1 MLDNFH
7 MLTSVICLQ
16 KSLFPAQG
24 ACPTFVD
31 FAVDI
36 SRRSEFSKLWLSTL
50 KLAMQICPFFVA
62 TSLQFVVLIFN
73 MTILRFFPQDPPPPL
88 WVSCDTWQVGSAFQ
102 PTIDYFRYHRCALR
116 RSWLEDQV
124 QLAGLVDVTS
134 GLVDVTSGLVDVTS
148 GLVDVTSG
156 LVDVTLCCSYLVVGF
171 HPLSKKDK
179 KMTMDHN
186 STWSSTI
193 WSHTPADYHTL
204 LLLHVLNIPP
214 TSRW

>member
-36 SRRSEFSKLWLSTL
+36 SRRSELSKLWLSTL
-50 KLAMQICPFFVA
+50 KLAMQICP
-62 TSLQFVVLIFN
+62 IFCCN
-73 MTILRFFPQDPPPPL
+73 LLAVCGVNVQHDHFTIFSKRSPPPL
-88 WVSCDTWQVGSAFQ
+88 WVSYDTWQVGSAFQ
-102 PTIDYFRYHRCALR
+102 PTIDNFRYHRCALR

-134 GLVDVTSGLVDVTS
+134 GLVDVTSGLVDVT
-148 GLVDVTSG
+148 
-156 LVDVTLCCSYLVVGF
+156 LCCSYLVVGF
-171 HPLSKKDK
+171 
-179 KMTMDHN
+179 
-186 STWSSTI
+186 
-193 WSHTPADYHTL
+193 
-204 LLLHVLNIPP
+204 IP
-214 TSRW
+214 